1 MKSKTTALL
10 TIVLSLCIAVN
21 GAFAQGAKTTPSDQ
35 EARERLAYIQTALQN
50 GQKSSNI
57 WYWSWIGIYSGLSIG
72 SYSLFF
78 ATDALNPKKNSKD
91 KNHFRQDWMTSGITS
106 TLGVIGLAI
115 DPMVPAYALGRF
127 KDMPEG
133 TPEERL
139 LKLKEAEIWFK
150 KSSQREID
158 GRSWVPHTLNFVV
171 NLAAGL
177 TIWLAFDRSVVD
189 GLITFLPGMAIGE
202 LQIWTQPT
210 RAINDYETYKKR
222 FMTGYVPK
230 RDDDVNWFFAAYPGG
245 MIAGLRF

>member
-1 MKSKTTALL
+1 MKRKTTAFL
-10 TIVLSLCIAVN
+10 TIFLSLFIAAN
-21 GAFAQGAKTTPSDQ
+21 SAFAQGAKTTIPDQ
-35 EARERLAYIQTALQN
+35 EAKERLAYIQTALHN
-50 GQKSSNI
+50 GQTSSNI
-57 WYWSWIGIYSGLSIG
+57 WYWTWIGVYSTVAITQ
-72 SYSLFF
+72 YSLFF
-78 ATDALNPKKNSKD
+78 ATDAIDPDNKD
-91 KNHFRQDWMTSGITS
+91 HWKQDQMAGAITS

-139 LKLKEAEIWFK
+139 LKLKEAEIWLK
-150 KSSQREID
+150 KSSQRELD
-158 GRSWVPHTLNFVV
+158 GRSWLSHTLNFAV

-189 GLITFLPGMAIGE
+189 GLITFLPGMAVGE

-210 RAINDYETYKKR
+210 GAINDYDKYKKR